1 MQFHGSQRT
10 ASGQPRQSTTQHS
23 DSAGSVHAF
32 RFWDDDAAP
41 ARGAAGRAAAA
52 LWAFFEPRFDDAEHE
67 AEYQKQAWY
76 SAKPLALWAALFL
89 YLNWALYLGLNR
101 SVSTYEKGVFYGGL
115 SLVTLPVPFMI
126 VKNWPRTCVSPR
138 ALASV
143 EQAG

>member
-1 MQFHGSQRT
+1 
-10 ASGQPRQSTTQHS
+10 
-23 DSAGSVHAF
+23 
-32 RFWDDDAAP
+32 
-41 ARGAAGRAAAA
+41 
-52 LWAFFEPRFDDAEHE
+52 L

-126 VKNWPRTCVSPR
+126 VKNWPRTCVPPR
-138 ALASV
+138 ARSLGGGDRLTSCADVPSSSRSGSRPRCGIAASPSSSRSSN
-143 EQAG
+143 ATSSGSPCMRATPSLTAR